1 MISQV
6 TNQAVQDLLGFYD
19 FLFNPINHH
28 CYFISQLKYPKFCVI
43 THDLSLKTFS
53 LQPSYLSS
61 DS

>member
-28 CYFISQLKYPKFCVI
+28 YYFISQLKYPKFCVI
-43 THDLSLKTFS
+43 THDLSLKTFN
-53 LQPSYLSS
+53 LSA
-61 DS
+61 